1 MRYRILGPLEV
12 LHDDGTPVALGG
24 GRERMVLGALL
35 LDANRVVSRDRLIEA
50 VWGARPPE
58 TAANTLQVHVSK
70 LRKAL
75 AAPGADGP
83 IQTEAPGYVLRVA
96 PGELDAEE
104 FERLV
109 STSPPGE
116 TPDEAAER
124 LGAALGLWRGRILDG
139 LDVAAF
145 ALGEL
150 TRLDELRLTA
160 LESRLGAQLAVGQ
173 HRAVTGE
180 LEGLV
185 RDHPLREELRRLH
198 MIALYRSGRQAD
210 ALASY
215 GEARRLL
222 ADELGIDP
230 SPVLQSLELAILNQS
245 SDLELDLDGPSTPVA
260 THSTRTSSL
269 AHAAIPLP
277 RPLEAAPP
285 AGLLGRAPELAAI
298 SAAYER
304 VSKRDGCEFVL
315 VSGESGLGK
324 TTLVA
329 AAARAAYA
337 EGACV
342 LFGHTAEDLATPYQ
356 LFAEALGHAAASAT
370 DAQLAIGGLVGAAE
384 LVRLVPAL
392 AGRIPNLAASRATDA
407 DAERY
412 LLFTAVT
419 ELLAD
424 LSAERV
430 VVLVLDDLQWADRA
444 SLLLLQHLAS
454 TPTAMKVLVAATYRG
469 TELGRADALV
479 ETLGALHRHAEVTRL
494 ELQGLDDADVVSYVE
509 AVSGHTLDAAGVG
522 LAHALHRETDGN
534 PFFVGQLVRH
544 LTETGALRRD
554 GEGRWTADDSPGVVV
569 LPVSV
574 REVVGARVVRLGREA
589 SRTLSLA
596 SVIGREFD
604 VDLLARATG
613 LSGDDLLDQLD
624 AAEGAA
630 LVRDL
635 SHGHYAFTHAL
646 IQRTLYEDL
655 RPTRRASAHRVV
667 AEALEEL
674 CGNAPGQRVAEL
686 AHHFCQATQP
696 VDLTKAIEYSA
707 RAGDA
712 ALAALAPHDAAS
724 HYAQALELLGRV
736 PDADDAEQLDLAI
749 RLGTAQRQAGNAA
762 FRTTLLDAA
771 RRAVELG
778 DGPRLVAAA
787 LANDRGTLS
796 TVDALDADKV
806 DVLERALAHPGLD
819 DGDRAQLLAILCS
832 ESTVGTTLEHRQ
844 ALAEEAVALASAT
857 GDDDTIV
864 RVLNHVLLPLAVP
877 PLMDQVVAWSI
888 EGLERATRVGDPIQ
902 LCSAASGRRF
912 TAACTGDLAEMD
924 RCFAIK
930 APLVAQLGQPFL
942 AWVEALQR
950 ATRAL
955 IAGDAD
961 EAERLA
967 GEALAL
973 GTDGGEPDAAVAFGM
988 QLLMV
993 SLWRGTM
1000 GDLVP
1005 LVEAAIGDNP
1015 GLALWRAALALALSE
1030 AGRLDETVAMLH
1042 RFAGDGFDLP
1052 MDVTWLTGMVAYA
1065 IAVIECGATEFA
1077 EPLVERLEPFER
1089 QWHYADLASAGPVS
1103 RTLGGLATLLGRY
1116 DDAARWL
1123 DLAEDGSAASTS
1135 PMFCAWH
1142 DLYRGRLH
1150 AARGAQG
1157 DRERAAT
1164 LLAAAIERAH
1174 AHGFGGIEARA
1185 TAALAG
1191 LG

>member
-12 LHDDGTPVALGG
+12 LRDDGTPVALGG
-24 GRERMVLGALL
+24 GRERTVLCALL

-50 VWGARPPE
+50 VWGSRAPE

-75 AAPGADGP
+75 GGPGADGP
-83 IQTEAPGYVLRVA
+83 IHTEAPGYVLRVA

-109 STSPPGE
+109 STPPPGE
-116 TPDEAAER
+116 SPDGAARR
-124 LGAALGLWRGRILDG
+124 LGAALALWRGRVLDG
-139 LDVAAF
+139 LDVATF

-150 TRLDELRLTA
+150 TRLDELRLAA
-160 LESRLGAQLAVGQ
+160 LESRLAAQLAVGE

-198 MIALYRSGRQAD
+198 MLALYRSGRQAD

-215 GEARRLL
+215 GEARQLL

-245 SDLELDLDGPSTPVA
+245 ADLELDRDDPSPAA
-260 THSTRTSSL
+260 THATRASSL
-269 AHAAIPLP
+269 AHAAVPLP

-285 AGLLGRAPELAAI
+285 VGLLGREPELAAI

-304 VSKRDGCEFVL
+304 VAKRDGCEFVL

-329 AAARAAYA
+329 AAARAAHA
-337 EGACV
+337 DGACI

-356 LFAEALGHAAASAT
+356 LFAEALGHVAASVT
-370 DAQLAIGGLVGAAE
+370 DAQLVRGGLLGAAE

-392 AGRIPNLAASRATDA
+392 AGRIPDLAASRATDA

-419 ELLAD
+419 ELLAE

-454 TPTAMKVLVAATYRG
+454 TPTSLRVLVAATYRG

-494 ELQGLDDADVVSYVE
+494 ELQGLGDADVVSYVE
-509 AVSGHTLDAAGVG
+509 AVSGHALDAAGVG

-554 GEGRWTADDSPGVVV
+554 DEGRWTADDRSGVVV

-574 REVVGARVVRLGREA
+574 REVVGARVVRLGRDA

-613 LSGDDLLDQLD
+613 TPHDELLDQLD

-635 SHGHYAFTHAL
+635 AEGHYAFTHAL

-674 CGNAPGQRVAEL
+674 CGDAPGPRVAEL

-696 VDLTKAIEYSA
+696 VDLTKAVEYSA

-736 PDADDAEQLDLAI
+736 PDADDAERTDLAI

-771 RRAVELG
+771 RRAMELG

-787 LANDRGTLS
+787 LANDRGTFS

-806 DVLERALAHPGLD
+806 EVLERALAHPGLE

-888 EGLERATRVGDPIQ
+888 EGLERAARVGDPIQ

-955 IAGDAD
+955 IAGDPD

-973 GTDGGEPDAAVAFGM
+973 GT
-988 QLLMV
+988 
-993 SLWRGTM
+993 
-1000 GDLVP
+1000 
-1005 LVEAAIGDNP
+1005 
-1015 GLALWRAALALALSE
+1015 
-1030 AGRLDETVAMLH
+1030 
-1042 RFAGDGFDLP
+1042 
-1052 MDVTWLTGMVAYA
+1052 
-1065 IAVIECGATEFA
+1065 
-1077 EPLVERLEPFER
+1077 
-1089 QWHYADLASAGPVS
+1089 
-1103 RTLGGLATLLGRY
+1103 
-1116 DDAARWL
+1116 
-1123 DLAEDGSAASTS
+1123 
-1135 PMFCAWH
+1135 
-1142 DLYRGRLH
+1142 
-1150 AARGAQG
+1150 
-1157 DRERAAT
+1157 
-1164 LLAAAIERAH
+1164 
-1174 AHGFGGIEARA
+1174 
-1185 TAALAG
+1185 
-1191 LG
+1191 